1 MIPRLHDT
9 VIPHNHELQ
18 GRAMVSIGSI
28 LEKNTIVVQDTALK
42 TGFIQLPNFIL
53 TDKILSAYAKLS
65 YALLLSYAWQKDSC
79 FPGQE
84 RMANDL
90 GVSRQYLSKALKEL
104 QDSNYISVE
113 RRGLNK
119 TNVYTIL
126 SVQARWEKHKS
137 KLGKTD

>member
-1 MIPRLHDT
+1 MAD
-9 VIPHNHELQ
+9 
-18 GRAMVSIGSI
+18 SIGNI
-28 LEKNTIVVQDTALK
+28 VEKNTVVIQDVTLK
-42 TGFIQLPNFIL
+42 SGFVQLPNFIL
-53 TDKILSAYAKLS
+53 TDKKLSAYAKLS

-84 RMANDL
+84 RMSNDL

-126 SVQARWEKHKS
+126 SVQARWDKHKQ
-137 KLGKTD
+137 KLGITL

>member
-1 MIPRLHDT
+1 MD
-9 VIPHNHELQ
+9 
-18 GRAMVSIGSI
+18 SIGSI
-28 LEKNTIVVQDTALK
+28 LEKNTIVVQDAALK

-53 TDKILSAYAKLS
+53 TDKKLSAYAKLS

-84 RMANDL
+84 RMSNDL

-104 QDSNYISVE
+104 QDCNYISVE

-126 SVQARWEKHKS
+126 SIQARWEKHK
-137 KLGKTD
+137 KRLGKTA

>member
-1 MIPRLHDT
+1 MENL
-9 VIPHNHELQ
+9 
-18 GRAMVSIGSI
+18 GSI
-28 LEKNTIVVQDTALK
+28 LEKHTVVVQDAALK
-42 TGFIQLPNFIL
+42 SGFVQLPNFIL
-53 TDKILSAYAKLS
+53 TDKQLSAYAKLS

-104 QDSNYISVE
+104 QDHNYILVE

-126 SVQARWEKHKS
+126 SVQARWDKHKK
-137 KLGKTD
+137 KLR

>member
-1 MIPRLHDT
+1 MD
-9 VIPHNHELQ
+9 
-18 GRAMVSIGSI
+18 SIGNI
-28 LEKNTIVVQDTALK
+28 LEKNTVVVQDAALK
-42 TGFIQLPNFIL
+42 TGFVQLPNFIL
-53 TDKILSAYAKLS
+53 TDKELSAYAKLS

-104 QDSNYISVE
+104 QGHSYISIE

-126 SVQARWEKHKS
+126 SIQKRWDKFKK
-137 KLGKTD
+137 KLGKTE

>member
-1 MIPRLHDT
+1 MDSLG
-9 VIPHNHELQ
+9 N
-18 GRAMVSIGSI
+18 I
-28 LEKNTIVVQDTALK
+28 LERNTVVVQDAALK
-42 TGFIQLPNFIL
+42 TGFVQLPNFIL
-53 TDKILSAYAKLS
+53 TDKELSAYAKLS

-104 QDSNYISVE
+104 QEHNYISIE

-126 SVQARWEKHKS
+126 SIQKRWDKLKK

>member
-1 MIPRLHDT
+1 MD
-9 VIPHNHELQ
+9 
-18 GRAMVSIGSI
+18 SIGSI
-28 LEKNTIVVQDTALK
+28 LEKNTVVVQDAALK
-42 TGFIQLPNFIL
+42 TGFVQLPNFIL
-53 TDKILSAYAKLS
+53 IDKDLSAYAKLS

-84 RMANDL
+84 RMAADL
-90 GVSRQYLSKALKEL
+90 GVSDRYLRQALKEL
-104 QDSNYISVE
+104 QDHNYIRVE

-126 SVQARWEKHKS
+126 SIQERWEKHKK

>member
-1 MIPRLHDT
+1 MD
-9 VIPHNHELQ
+9 
-18 GRAMVSIGSI
+18 SIGSI

-53 TDKILSAYAKLS
+53 TDKKLSAYAKLS

-84 RMANDL
+84 RMAADL
-90 GVSRQYLSKALKEL
+90 GVSDRYLRQALKEL
-104 QDSNYISVE
+104 QESNYIRVE

-126 SVQARWEKHKS
+126 SIQARWEKYKK
-137 KLGKTD
+137 KLGKTS

>member
-1 MIPRLHDT
+1 MD
-9 VIPHNHELQ
+9 
-18 GRAMVSIGSI
+18 SIGSI

-42 TGFIQLPNFIL
+42 TGFTQLPNFIL
-53 TDKILSAYAKLS
+53 TDKKLSAYAKLS

-84 RMANDL
+84 RMAADL
-90 GVSRQYLSKALKEL
+90 GVSDRYLRQALKEL
-104 QDSNYISVE
+104 QDNNYISVE

-126 SVQARWEKHKS
+126 SVQARWEKHKR
-137 KLGKTD
+137 KLGKTVKQIGAEL

>member
-1 MIPRLHDT
+1 MD
-9 VIPHNHELQ
+9 
-18 GRAMVSIGSI
+18 SIGNI
-28 LEKNTIVVQDTALK
+28 LEKNTVVVQDAALK
-42 TGFIQLPNFIL
+42 TGFVQLPNFIL
-53 TDKILSAYAKLS
+53 TDKELSAYAKLS

-104 QDSNYISVE
+104 QEHSYISIE

-126 SVQARWEKHKS
+126 SIQKRWEKFKK
-137 KLGKTD
+137 KLGKPINR

>member
-1 MIPRLHDT
+1 MD
-9 VIPHNHELQ
+9 
-18 GRAMVSIGSI
+18 SIGSI

-53 TDKILSAYAKLS
+53 TDKQLSAYAKLS

-84 RMANDL
+84 RMAADL
-90 GVSRQYLSKALKEL
+90 GVSDRYLRQALKEL
-104 QDSNYISVE
+104 QDYNYISVE

-126 SVQARWEKHKS
+126 SVQARWDKHKK
-137 KLGKTD
+137 KLGKSK

>member
-1 MIPRLHDT
+1 MD
-9 VIPHNHELQ
+9 
-18 GRAMVSIGSI
+18 SIGSI
-28 LEKNTIVVQDTALK
+28 LEKNTIIVQDAALK
-42 TGFIQLPNFIL
+42 TGFVQLPNFIL
-53 TDKILSAYAKLS
+53 TDKKLSAYAKLS

-84 RMANDL
+84 RMSNDL

-104 QDSNYISVE
+104 QESNYIRVE

-126 SVQARWEKHKS
+126 SVQERWEKHKQ
-137 KLGKTD
+137 KLGKAR